1 MRQNDAYLFSLDD
14 KPQDLYCIDA
24 RFYGNISRFLN
35 HMCEPNLFACRVF
48 TTHQDLRFPH
58 IAFFASENIVAGE
71 ELGSQLVFLNV
82 VSKAVTVVQSLERFS
97 SGPGKDCFLAPYL
110 VSHKHI
116 AKDRQT
122 EACSQFDPARTEQ
135 RLSFDRRAQGPGPGA
150 VRVATLGSWRMLTLG
165 AEYEDTWALTP
176 AKSGRPP
183 GQAAKGEPGP
193 EEGEDS
199 GAEEPGEPSWKAA
212 DANTVRGYDTVLEM
226 DGLSSA
232 GRRDGVRQLVRKHGI
247 LNSTPWARGMAR
259 FAEDLPTRYGGGA
272 GGGGRGGPGA
282 GRGGARGGGG
292 GGAPGGQR
300 VYKQSMAQRA
310 RTMAIYNPN
319 PVKQNC
325 FTVNRS
331 LFIFREDNLIRKYAK
346 RITEWPYPSRA
357 GAHSSDKTPMSER
370 LDDTEP
376 YFIGIFCFEAA
387 IKIIALG
394 FAFHKGSYLR
404 NGWNVMDFVV
414 VLTGLASGFCGFMS
428 CLSTTLVQTEIS
440 QQLLDRLPWKLIYQE
455 DAATAEALATSSS
468 SPPPLHLVFS
478 PSRLSGEAL
487 CLFTLPSP
495 HIPGNNVDI
504 RMTCFQ
510 DLDCSSILAEIL
522 AKVGSDFDLRTL
534 RAVRVLRPLKLV
546 SGIPSLQVVL
556 KSIMKAM
563 VPLLQIGLLLFFAI
577 VMFAIIGV
585 EFYMGKFHT
594 TCFRKDTGERA
605 ADWPCGLEPP
615 ARMCPNGTE
624 CREYWTGPNFGITN
638 FDNILFAV
646 LTVFQC
652 ITMEGW
658 VDILYST
665 NDVAG
670 NTWNWLYFIPLIIIG
685 SFFMLN
691 LVLGVLSG
699 EFAKERERVEKRQE
713 FLKLRRQQQ
722 IERELTGYLEW
733 ICKAEEVLLEEE
745 DEIAEEKSPLD
756 GAWYKRKQNLPV
768 LKRNKAKKGK
778 NDLIGAEEGE
788 DPFAD
793 ISSVAPPGSPFG
805 RASVKSSGKM
815 DSSSYFRRKEKRIRF
830 FIRRMVKAQSFY
842 WIVLCLVGLNTLCV
856 AIVHYDQPKWLTKAL
871 YTAEFVFLGLFLTEM
886 TLKMYG
892 LGARNYFHSSFN
904 CFDFGVIVGS
914 ICEVIWDMIK
924 PGASFGISVLRALRL
939 LRIFKVT
946 KYWNSLRNLVVSL
959 LNSMKSIISL
969 LFLLFLFIVVFALLG
984 MQLFGGQ
991 FNFEDETPTTNFD
1004 TFPAAILTVFQILTG
1019 EDWNAVMYHGI
1030 ESQGGVRR
1038 GMFSSVYFIVLTLFG
1053 NYTLLNVFLA
1063 IAVDNLA
1070 NAQELTKDEEEQEE
1084 AANKKLALQKALEVK
1099 EVSPMS
1105 AANISIA
1112 AKEQQRTAKT
1122 MSVWEQRTNQ
1132 LRRHNMRA
1140 SSEAL
1145 FNELDPEERRRLSS
1159 ALHLHPDMKTHLD
1172 RPLVVEARDS
1182 EKPSRP
1188 PEGGWEEAGDS
1199 QQDGLGDNFHTH
1211 SRKHHR
1217 HRDKNGEGREG
1228 GDGRGGRHHI
1238 HHSRSRDHNADSAQ
1252 TKERTGDRSHSRDGG
1267 QGHRH
1272 QHQAGS
1278 PEEETNDVRGG
1289 GEERGHRHHHSH
1301 RPPKEGNGM
1310 IANGAQGERRGKGG
1324 GGDSNG
1330 ERKARSSRMV
1340 RAQSTLD
1347 GEDCNRNKNGTK
1359 GYRERQPDA
1368 EEDGLAS
1375 SPLQPMRSSLS
1386 LGEKQEDADNQKN
1399 STRASQAGLNS
1410 NAIHIPVTITAPPGE
1425 TTIIPMNNI
1434 DCDNF
1439 QLSEE
1444 KKDLEEEE
1452 AANGPRQILPYSS
1465 MFVFG
1470 QTNPVEY
1477 IVNPDNPYSCGC
1489 GVLWLCHY
1497 VVNLR
1502 YFEMC
1507 ILVVITMS
1515 SIALAAEDPVQ
1526 TNAPHNNVLK
1536 YLDYVFTG
1544 VFTFEMVIKYITQTN
1559 CILNLNRG
1567 TTGKDIN
1574 TIKSLRVLRVL
1585 RPLKT
1590 IKRLPKLK
1598 AVFDCVVNS
1607 LKNVLNILIVYILFM
1622 FIFAVIAVQLFKG
1635 KFFYCTDE
1643 SKSLEKD
1650 CRGQFLEYDRDD
1662 VTAQVR
1668 EWKKYDFH
1676 YDNVLWAFLTLFTV
1690 STGEGWPMVL
1700 KHSVD
1705 ATYEDQGPNP
1715 GFRMETSIFY
1725 VVYFVVFPFFF
1736 VNIFVALIIITFQE
1750 QGDKAMSECSLEKN
1764 ERACIDFAI
1773 NAKPLTRYMPEN
1785 KQSFQYKMWKFVVSP
1800 PFEYAIMTLIA
1811 LNTVVLMM
1819 KFYGAPYLYEAMLK
1833 YLNIVFTALFTL
1845 ECILKIIAFGPLNY
1859 LKAAWN
1865 VFDFVT
1871 VLGSITDILVTE
1883 IKDKMINLS
1892 FLRLFRAARLIK
1904 LLRQGYTIR
1913 ILLWTFVQSFKALP
1927 YVCLLIA
1934 MLFFIY
1940 AIIGMQVFGN
1950 IELIDDNAINHHNNF
1965 QTFFQAL
1972 TLLFRSAT
1980 GEAWH
1985 EIMLACLSDRPCD
1998 KLSGNTGN
2006 ECGSDFAYF
2015 YFVSFIFL
2023 CSFLMLNL
2031 FVAVIM
2037 DNFEYLT
2044 RDASILG
2051 PHHLDEF
2058 IRVWAEYDPAACGR
2072 ICYQDMYKL
2081 LRFISPPLG
2090 LGKKCPN
2097 RVAYKW
2103 ESVMQLN
2110 NPQVVPVGTA
2120 YLLACSLNRLV
2131 KMNMPI
2137 ADDNTVQ
2144 FTSTLMALIRTALEI
2159 KLASGVLAQRL
2170 CDADLKREIN
2180 RVWPNLSQKTVDL
2193 LVTPHKY
2200 NELTV
2205 GKVYAA
2211 LMIFDYYKQNRAKR
2225 LQQQNS
2231 SVGPQSKLGALF
2243 RPVLPLTHILE
2254 VEPPISSPKHPFP
2267 PLHEQEAK
2275 LEALPTTNTTTTT
2288 TSVNRDTI
2296 LNQRSAIK
2304 HSQSG
2309 DVSQS
2314 AQRPK
2319 GRRKLQRG
2327 QSEDVPYST
2336 RPQEQVELKQVENIS
2351 DTEAYPSLE
2360 GHCKAASLPRLN
2372 AEYYP
2377 IVDLSPIRRSA
2388 SSLTQQRHQEVGLRE
2403 YDLERPGLAQSS
2415 TGPGQVQGQDRA
2427 HHHHH
2432 HHRCH
2437 RRRDK
2442 DKDKK
2447 QKSLDRAGSVQ
2458 PSSTVGSFT
2467 DPSAEGLSRER
2478 ARERDRS
2485 RPHERRHHSSAGEK
2499 QRYYS
2504 CERYGSREQCH
2515 TKSAGPSRS
2524 TSPGEGQ
2531 DTGLLK
2537 QHGSSVLKAGP
2548 GTLPSGSSTP
2558 GRGRRQLPQTPLT
2571 PRPAVAYKTANSSP
2585 LPSSASTATT
2595 GHQTR
2600 FSRGLSEHDRLVGG
2614 YDESPIPVTR
2624 IGSDPN
2630 LNRQPQA
2637 ASQQALLEE
2646 AEDFQDNVSS
2656 HGGGRSARTTAS
2668 TTASASHGTAAAPVT
2683 VPTTQGRAGVVPNG
2697 YHFTLGVNSAS
2708 GPGSRATGSLRER
2721 EEEDCAVQCEKLH
2734 HLHYTHTAGSLRP
2747 VHLPN

>member
-1 MRQNDAYLFSLDD
+1 
-14 KPQDLYCIDA
+14 
-24 RFYGNISRFLN
+24 
-35 HMCEPNLFACRVF
+35 
-48 TTHQDLRFPH
+48 
-58 IAFFASENIVAGE
+58 
-71 ELGSQLVFLNV
+71 
-82 VSKAVTVVQSLERFS
+82 
-97 SGPGKDCFLAPYL
+97 
-110 VSHKHI
+110 
-116 AKDRQT
+116 
-122 EACSQFDPARTEQ
+122 
-135 RLSFDRRAQGPGPGA
+135 
-150 VRVATLGSWRMLTLG
+150 
-165 AEYEDTWALTP
+165 
-176 AKSGRPP
+176 
-183 GQAAKGEPGP
+183 
-193 EEGEDS
+193 
-199 GAEEPGEPSWKAA
+199 
-212 DANTVRGYDTVLEM
+212 
-226 DGLSSA
+226 
-232 GRRDGVRQLVRKHGI
+232 
-247 LNSTPWARGMAR
+247 MAR
-259 FAEDLPTRYGGGA
+259 FAEDLPTRYGA
-272 GGGGRGGPGA
+272 GGGGRGAPGA
-282 GRGGARGGGG
+282 GRGGARPGGP
-292 GGAPGGQR
+292 PGGQR
-300 VYKQSMAQRA
+300 MYKQSMAQRA

-331 LFIFREDNLIRKYAK
+331 LFIFREDNLIRKYYLILAT
-346 RITEWPYPSRA
+346 IIANCIVLALEQHLPA
-357 GAHSSDKTPMSER
+357 SDKTPMSER

-376 YFIGIFCFEAA
+376 YFIGIFCFEGG

-414 VLTGLASGFCGFMS
+414 VLTG
-428 CLSTTLVQTEIS
+428 I
-440 QQLLDRLPWKLIYQE
+440 
-455 DAATAEALATSSS
+455 LAT
-468 SPPPLHLVFS
+468 
-478 PSRLSGEAL
+478 
-487 CLFTLPSP
+487 
-495 HIPGNNVDI
+495 
-504 RMTCFQ
+504 
-510 DLDCSSILAEIL
+510 
-522 AKVGSDFDLRTL
+522 VGSDFDLRTL

-563 VPLLQIGLLLFFAI
+563 VPLLQIGMLLFFAI
-577 VMFAIIGV
+577 LMFAIIGV
-585 EFYMGKFHT
+585 EFYMGKFHS
-594 TCFRKDTGERA
+594 TCFTVDTGERA
-605 ADWPCGLEPP
+605 AAFPCGTEAPS
-615 ARMCPNGTE
+615 RMCPNGTE
-624 CREYWTGPNFGITN
+624 CTEYWIGPNYGITN

-658 VDILYST
+658 VDILYNA
-665 NDVAG
+665 NDASG

-699 EFAKERERVEKRQE
+699 EFAKERERVEKRQD

-733 ICKAEEVLLEEE
+733 ICKAEEVLLAEE
-745 DEIAEEKSPLD
+745 DENAEEKSPLD
-756 GAWYKRKQNLPV
+756 V
-768 LKRNKAKKGK
+768 LKRGKVKKSK
-778 NDLIGAEEGE
+778 NELIGAEEG
-788 DPFAD
+788 DDHFTD
-793 ISSVAPPGSPFG
+793 MSSVVPPGSPFG
-805 RASVKSSGKM
+805 RASVKSMKL
-815 DSSSYFRRKEKRIRF
+815 DSSSYFRRKERRMRF

-842 WIVLCLVGLNTLCV
+842 WTVLCLVGLNTLCV
-856 AIVHYDQPKWLTKAL
+856 AHTHTHTHAHTYIHYRMDD
-871 YTAEFVFLGLFLTEM
+871 YH
-886 TLKMYG
+886 LKMYG

-904 CFDFGVIVGS
+904 CFDFGVIIGS
-914 ICEVIWDMIK
+914 ILEVVWSMIK
-924 PGASFGISVLRALRL
+924 PGASYGISVLRALRL
-939 LRIFKVT
+939 LRLFKFT

-991 FNFEDETPTTNFD
+991 FNFEEETPTTNFD

-1070 NAQELTKDEEEQEE
+1070 NAQELTKDEEKQEE
-1084 AANKKLALQKALEVK
+1084 EANKKLALQKAMEVK
-1099 EVSPMS
+1099 EVSPVS

-1112 AKEQQRTAKT
+1112 VFVKQNRDVLSRSSSVSSVHSPKEQQRANKI

-1132 LRRHNMRA
+1132 LRQNNLRA

-1145 FNELDPEERRRLSS
+1145 FNELDPEERLRVSS
-1159 ALHLHPDMKTHLD
+1159 ALHLRPDMKTHND
-1172 RPLVVEARDS
+1172 RPLVVEPGNGD
-1182 EKPSRP
+1182 KPRP
-1188 PEGGWEEAGDS
+1188 PKEDR
-1199 QQDGLGDNFHTH
+1199 DGADP
-1211 SRKHHR
+1211 HR
-1217 HRDKNGEGREG
+1217 H
-1228 GDGRGGRHHI
+1228 HT
-1238 HHSRSRDHNADSAQ
+1238 HHSRSRDHCHPDGPRP
-1252 TKERTGDRSHSRDGG
+1252 KEGKVERSHSREGG

-1272 QHQAGS
+1272 HHQAGS
-1278 PEEETNDVRGG
+1278 PEEGVNGG
-1289 GEERGHRHHHSH
+1289 GEEREHRHHHSH
-1301 RPPKEGNGM
+1301 RQPREGNGALANGARVERKGRGHKEGNGEG
-1310 IANGAQGERRGKGG
+1310 NGERR
-1324 GGDSNG
+1324 
-1330 ERKARSSRMV
+1330 RYRSRMV

-1347 GEDCNRNKNGTK
+1347 GEEASLDAQGESLATSPV
-1359 GYRERQPDA
+1359 QPPA
-1368 EEDGLAS
+1368 GLQA
-1375 SPLQPMRSSLS
+1375 
-1386 LGEKQEDADNQKN
+1386 GEKQEDADNQKN
-1399 STRASQAGLNS
+1399 SHRVSQAGLNS
-1410 NAIHIPVTITAPPGE
+1410 NTVHIPVTITAPPRE
-1425 TTIIPMNNI
+1425 TTIIPSHVLGG
-1434 DCDNF
+1434 
-1439 QLSEE
+1439 LSELSE
-1444 KKDLEEEE
+1444 MTCALLF
-1452 AANGPRQILPYSS
+1452 R
-1465 MFVFG
+1465 VRR
-1470 QTNPVEY
+1470 
-1477 IVNPDNPYSCGC
+1477 
-1489 GVLWLCHY
+1489 LCHY

-1507 ILVVITMS
+1507 ILSVITMS

-1526 TNAPHNNVLK
+1526 ANAPRNNVLK

-1544 VFTFEMVIKYITQTN
+1544 VFTFEMVIKMIDLGLLLHPGSYFRDLWN
-1559 CILNLNRG
+1559 ILDFIVVSGALVAFACSG
-1567 TTGKDIN
+1567 TKGKDIN

-1607 LKNVLNILIVYILFM
+1607 LKNVLNILIVYMLFM

-1650 CRGQFLEYDRDD
+1650 CRGKFLDYDRDD
-1662 VTAQVR
+1662 VAAQDR
-1668 EWKKYDFH
+1668 EWRKYEFH

-1705 ATYEDQGPNP
+1705 ATYEDQGPSP

-1773 NAKPLTRYMPEN
+1773 NAKPLTRYMPAD

-1800 PFEYAIMTLIA
+1800 PFEYSIMTMIA

-1819 KFYGAPYLYEAMLK
+1819 KFHGAPELYEAMLK

-1883 IKDKMINLS
+1883 IKVSSLINLS

-1950 IELIDDNAINHHNNF
+1950 IELNEESAINHHNNF

-1972 TLLFRSAT
+1972 MLLFRWSAT

-1985 EIMLACLSDRPCD
+1985 EIMLSCLSNRPCD
-1998 KLSGNTGN
+1998 KLSGSGGK

-2072 ICYQDMYKL
+2072 MTYLDMHEM
-2081 LRFISPPLG
+2081 LRHMSPPLG
-2090 LGKKCPN
+2090 VGKKCPP
-2097 RVAYKW
+2097 RIAYK
-2103 ESVMQLN
+2103 
-2110 NPQVVPVGTA
+2110 
-2120 YLLACSLNRLV
+2120 RLV

-2137 ADDNTVQ
+2137 ADDNTVH

-2170 CDADLKREIN
+2170 CDADLRKEIS
-2180 RVWPNLSQKTVDL
+2180 RVWPNLPQKTVDL
-2193 LVTPHKY
+2193 LVTPYKK
-2200 NELTV
+2200 LTV

-2225 LQQQNS
+2225 LEQQLGLDFTGTIKVVYGHNIELERGLNFAIIASETLALHLVFLHSPFFVFARS
-2231 SVGPQSKLGALF
+2231 SQ
-2243 RPVLPLTHILE
+2243 
-2254 VEPPISSPKHPFP
+2254 PIP
-2267 PLHEQEAK
+2267 
-2275 LEALPTTNTTTTT
+2275 
-2288 TSVNRDTI
+2288 DI
-2296 LNQRSAIK
+2296 
-2304 HSQSG
+2304 
-2309 DVSQS
+2309 
-2314 AQRPK
+2314 
-2319 GRRKLQRG
+2319 
-2327 QSEDVPYST
+2327 
-2336 RPQEQVELKQVENIS
+2336 
-2351 DTEAYPSLE
+2351 
-2360 GHCKAASLPRLN
+2360 
-2372 AEYYP
+2372 
-2377 IVDLSPIRRSA
+2377 SPIRRSA
-2388 SSLTQQRHQEVGLRE
+2388 STLASQRPQEVN
-2403 YDLERPGLAQSS
+2403 RPY
-2415 TGPGQVQGQDRA
+2415 
-2427 HHHHH
+2427 HHHH

-2442 DKDKK
+2442 DRDKK
-2447 QKSLDRAGSVQ
+2447 QKSLDRASSVQ
-2458 PSSTVGSFT
+2458 PSSI
-2467 DPSAEGLSRER
+2467 GLSMER
-2478 ARERDRS
+2478 ARERDRG
-2485 RPHERRHHSSAGEK
+2485 RPQERRHHSAAGEK

-2504 CERYGSREQCH
+2504 CERYGGREHYH

-2524 TSPGEGQ
+2524 TSPGETH
-2531 DTGLLK
+2531 DLGLFK
-2537 QHGSSVLKAGP
+2537 QVSGP
-2548 GTLPSGSSTP
+2548 GALVLTSAFSTP
-2558 GRGRRQLPQTPLT
+2558 CRGRRQLPQTPLT

-2585 LPSSASTATT
+2585 VQFGAT
-2595 GHQTR
+2595 GHKSSL
-2600 FSRGLSEHDRLVGG
+2600 SRGLSEHSALL
-2614 YDESPIPVTR
+2614 ESPAMPVTR

-2630 LNRQPQA
+2630 LSPQSRGA
-2637 ASQQALLEE
+2637 PPRSLPEE
-2646 AEDFQDNVSS
+2646 PDDFQDTVST
-2656 HGGGRSARTTAS
+2656 HGGGGGRSPRTS
-2668 TTASASHGTAAAPVT
+2668 ASASHGATEPSSAPA
-2683 VPTTQGRAGVVPNG
+2683 PQGRAGVPNG
-2697 YHFTLGVNSAS
+2697 YHFTLGVNA
-2708 GPGSRATGSLRER
+2708 GSSSSTRGTGSFREK
-2721 EEEDCAVQCEKLH
+2721 EEDDWC
-2734 HLHYTHTAGSLRP
+2734 
-2747 VHLPN
+2747 

>member
-1 MRQNDAYLFSLDD
+1 
-14 KPQDLYCIDA
+14 
-24 RFYGNISRFLN
+24 
-35 HMCEPNLFACRVF
+35 
-48 TTHQDLRFPH
+48 
-58 IAFFASENIVAGE
+58 
-71 ELGSQLVFLNV
+71 
-82 VSKAVTVVQSLERFS
+82 
-97 SGPGKDCFLAPYL
+97 
-110 VSHKHI
+110 
-116 AKDRQT
+116 
-122 EACSQFDPARTEQ
+122 
-135 RLSFDRRAQGPGPGA
+135 
-150 VRVATLGSWRMLTLG
+150 
-165 AEYEDTWALTP
+165 
-176 AKSGRPP
+176 
-183 GQAAKGEPGP
+183 
-193 EEGEDS
+193 
-199 GAEEPGEPSWKAA
+199 
-212 DANTVRGYDTVLEM
+212 
-226 DGLSSA
+226 
-232 GRRDGVRQLVRKHGI
+232 
-247 LNSTPWARGMAR
+247 MAR
-259 FAEDLPTRYGGGA
+259 FAEGLPTRFGAGA
-272 GGGGRGGPGA
+272 GGGGRGAPGA
-282 GRGGARGGGG
+282 GRGGARAGGP
-292 GGAPGGQR
+292 PGGQR
-300 VYKQSMAQRA
+300 MYKQSMAQRA

-331 LFIFREDNLIRKYAK
+331 LFIFREDNLIRKYYLILAT
-346 RITEWPYPSRA
+346 IIANCIVLALEQHLPA
-357 GAHSSDKTPMSER
+357 NDKTPMSER

-376 YFIGIFCFEAA
+376 YFIGIFCFEAG

-414 VLTGLASGFCGFMS
+414 VLTG
-428 CLSTTLVQTEIS
+428 I
-440 QQLLDRLPWKLIYQE
+440 
-455 DAATAEALATSSS
+455 LAT
-468 SPPPLHLVFS
+468 
-478 PSRLSGEAL
+478 
-487 CLFTLPSP
+487 
-495 HIPGNNVDI
+495 
-504 RMTCFQ
+504 
-510 DLDCSSILAEIL
+510 
-522 AKVGSDFDLRTL
+522 VGSDFDLRTL

-563 VPLLQIGLLLFFAI
+563 VPLLQIGMLLFFAI
-577 VMFAIIGV
+577 LMFAIIGV
-585 EFYMGKFHT
+585 EFYMGKFHS
-594 TCFRKDTGERA
+594 TCFTVDTGERA
-605 ADWPCGLEPP
+605 AAFPCGTEAP

-624 CREYWTGPNFGITN
+624 CTEYWIGPNYGITN

-658 VDILYST
+658 VDILYNA
-665 NDVAG
+665 NDASG

-699 EFAKERERVEKRQE
+699 EFAKERERVEKRQD

-745 DEIAEEKSPLD
+745 DENAEEKSPLD
-756 GAWYKRKQNLPV
+756 GAWYKRKHNLPGEKRARGPL
-768 LKRNKAKKGK
+768 LKRGKVKKSK

-788 DPFAD
+788 DHFTD
-793 ISSVAPPGSPFG
+793 MSSVGSPFG
-805 RASVKSSGKM
+805 RASVKSSKLE
-815 DSSSYFRRKEKRIRF
+815 SSSYFRRKERRMRF

-856 AIVHYDQPKWLTKAL
+856 AIVHYDQPEWLTTAL
-871 YTAEFVFLGLFLTEM
+871 YLAEFVFLGLFLSEM
-886 TLKMYG
+886 SLKMYG

-904 CFDFGVIVGS
+904 CFDFSVIIGS
-914 ICEVIWDMIK
+914 ILEVVWSMIK
-924 PGASFGISVLRALRL
+924 PGASYGISVLRALRL
-939 LRIFKVT
+939 LRLFKFT

-991 FNFEDETPTTNFD
+991 FNFEEETPTTNFD

-1070 NAQELTKDEEEQEE
+1070 NAQELTKDEEKQEE
-1084 AANKKLALQKALEVK
+1084 EANKKLALQKAMEVK

-1112 AKEQQRTAKT
+1112 AKEQQRANKI

-1132 LRRHNMRA
+1132 LRRNNLRA

-1145 FNELDPEERRRLSS
+1145 FNELDPEERLRVSS
-1159 ALHLHPDMKTHLD
+1159 ALHLRSDMKTHND
-1172 RPLVVEARDS
+1172 RPLVVEPGNGDN
-1182 EKPSRP
+1182 PRP
-1188 PEGGWEEAGDS
+1188 PEEDRDGADP
-1199 QQDGLGDNFHTH
+1199 QQ
-1211 SRKHHR
+1211 
-1217 HRDKNGEGREG
+1217 EG
-1228 GDGRGGRHHI
+1228 GDPHVPQPRKHYRHRERNGEHGESRHHT
-1238 HHSRSRDHNADSAQ
+1238 HHSRSRDHYHPDGPRS
-1252 TKERTGDRSHSRDGG
+1252 KEGKVERNHSPEGG
-1267 QGHRH
+1267 KGRRH
-1272 QHQAGS
+1272 HHQAGS
-1278 PEEETNDVRGG
+1278 PEEGVNGG
-1289 GEERGHRHHHSH
+1289 GEGREDRHHHSD
-1301 RPPKEGNGM
+1301 RQGNG
-1310 IANGAQGERRGKGG
+1310 ALATRDRLESRGRGHREENGERRKH
-1324 GGDSNG
+1324 
-1330 ERKARSSRMV
+1330 RSRRV

-1347 GEDCNRNKNGTK
+1347 GDECRENGERNGDRDQ
-1359 GYRERQPDA
+1359 GHRQTDSQGESLATSPVQPPT
-1368 EEDGLAS
+1368 GLQA
-1375 SPLQPMRSSLS
+1375 
-1386 LGEKQEDADNQKN
+1386 GEKQEDADNQKN
-1399 STRASQAGLNS
+1399 RHRASQAGLNS
-1410 NAIHIPVTITAPPGE
+1410 NTVHIPVTITAPSRE
-1425 TTIIPMNNI
+1425 TTIIPMDNI
-1434 DCDNF
+1434 DCESLPRN
-1439 QLSEE
+1439 EE
-1444 KKDLEEEE
+1444 KKDLEEELK
-1452 AANGPRQILPYSS
+1452 NGPKHILPYSS

-1470 QTNPVEY
+1470 QTNPVRR
-1477 IVNPDNPYSCGC
+1477 
-1489 GVLWLCHY
+1489 LCHY

-1507 ILVVITMS
+1507 ILSVITMS

-1526 TNAPHNNVLK
+1526 ANAPRNNVLK

-1544 VFTFEMVIKYITQTN
+1544 VFTFEMVIKMIDLGLLLHPGSYFRDLWN
-1559 CILNLNRG
+1559 ILDFIVVSGALVAFACSG
-1567 TTGKDIN
+1567 TKGKDIN

-1607 LKNVLNILIVYILFM
+1607 LKNVLNILIVYMLFM

-1643 SKSLEKD
+1643 SKGLEKD
-1650 CRGQFLEYDRDD
+1650 CRGKFLDYDGDE
-1662 VTAQVR
+1662 VAAQDR
-1668 EWKKYDFH
+1668 EWKKYEFH

-1705 ATYEDQGPNP
+1705 ATYEDEGPSP

-1773 NAKPLTRYMPEN
+1773 NAKPLTRYMPAD
-1785 KQSFQYKMWKFVVSP
+1785 KQSFQYKMWQFVVSP
-1800 PFEYAIMTLIA
+1800 PFEYSIMTMIA

-1819 KFYGAPYLYEAMLK
+1819 KFHGAPELYEAMLK
-1833 YLNIVFTALFTL
+1833 HLNIVFTALFTL

-1883 IKDKMINLS
+1883 IKVSDKLINLS

-1950 IELIDDNAINHHNNF
+1950 IELNEESAINHHNNF

-1972 TLLFRSAT
+1972 MLLFRSAT

-1985 EIMLACLSDRPCD
+1985 EIMLSCLSNRPCD
-1998 KLSGNTGN
+1998 KLSGSGGK

-2058 IRVWAEYDPAACGR
+2058 VRVWAEYDPAACER

-2097 RVAYKW
+2097 RVAYK
-2103 ESVMQLN
+2103 
-2110 NPQVVPVGTA
+2110 
-2120 YLLACSLNRLV
+2120 RLV

-2137 ADDNTVQ
+2137 ADDNTVH

-2170 CDADLKREIN
+2170 CDSDLRKEIS
-2180 RVWPNLSQKTVDL
+2180 RVWPNLPPKTIDL
-2193 LVTPHKY
+2193 LVTPYKK
-2200 NELTV
+2200 LTV

-2225 LQQQNS
+2225 LEQQLGLDFTGTIKVGLYRQLIFAIIAAMTLALHLVFLLSLFFLFARS
-2231 SVGPQSKLGALF
+2231 SQ
-2243 RPVLPLTHILE
+2243 
-2254 VEPPISSPKHPFP
+2254 PI
-2267 PLHEQEAK
+2267 A
-2275 LEALPTTNTTTTT
+2275 
-2288 TSVNRDTI
+2288 DI
-2296 LNQRSAIK
+2296 
-2304 HSQSG
+2304 
-2309 DVSQS
+2309 
-2314 AQRPK
+2314 
-2319 GRRKLQRG
+2319 
-2327 QSEDVPYST
+2327 
-2336 RPQEQVELKQVENIS
+2336 
-2351 DTEAYPSLE
+2351 
-2360 GHCKAASLPRLN
+2360 
-2372 AEYYP
+2372 
-2377 IVDLSPIRRSA
+2377 SPIRRSA
-2388 SSLTQQRHQEVGLRE
+2388 STLASQCHREMSLRDYTLG
-2403 YDLERPGLAQSS
+2403 RP
-2415 TGPGQVQGQDRA
+2415 TQDRP
-2427 HHHHH
+2427 HHHH

-2442 DKDKK
+2442 DRDKK
-2447 QKSLDRAGSVQ
+2447 QKSLDRATSVQ
-2458 PSSTVGSFT
+2458 PSST
-2467 DPSAEGLSRER
+2467 
-2478 ARERDRS
+2478 RDRG
-2485 RPHERRHHSSAGEK
+2485 RPHEKRHHSAAGETK
-2499 QRYYS
+2499 RYYS
-2504 CERYGSREQCH
+2504 CERYVGREHCH

-2524 TSPGEGQ
+2524 TSPGETH
-2531 DTGLLK
+2531 DLGLLK
-2537 QHGSSVLKAGP
+2537 QVSGPGAWGQVVLTFGSS
-2548 GTLPSGSSTP
+2548 PSC
-2558 GRGRRQLPQTPLT
+2558 RGRRQLPQTPLT
-2571 PRPAVAYKTANSSP
+2571 PRPAVAYKTGNS
-2585 LPSSASTATT
+2585 LPMQFGST
-2595 GHQTR
+2595 GHQS
-2600 FSRGLSEHDRLVGG
+2600 FLGRGLSERNALL
-2614 YDESPIPVTR
+2614 ESPPIPVTL
-2624 IGSDPN
+2624 IGLDPN
-2630 LNRQPQA
+2630 LSPCPRNTPPCRLP
-2637 ASQQALLEE
+2637 EE
-2646 AEDFQDNVSS
+2646 PDDFQDAVSD
-2656 HGGGRSARTTAS
+2656 HGGSHSPRII
-2668 TTASASHGTAAAPVT
+2668 ASASHG
-2683 VPTTQGRAGVVPNG
+2683 AGIPNG
-2697 YHFTLGVNSAS
+2697 YHFTLGVNAVSS
-2708 GPGSRATGSLRER
+2708 SSPRGTGSFHEK
-2721 EEEDCAVQCEKLH
+2721 EEDDWC
-2734 HLHYTHTAGSLRP
+2734 
-2747 VHLPN
+2747 

>member
-1 MRQNDAYLFSLDD
+1 
-14 KPQDLYCIDA
+14 
-24 RFYGNISRFLN
+24 
-35 HMCEPNLFACRVF
+35 
-48 TTHQDLRFPH
+48 
-58 IAFFASENIVAGE
+58 
-71 ELGSQLVFLNV
+71 
-82 VSKAVTVVQSLERFS
+82 
-97 SGPGKDCFLAPYL
+97 
-110 VSHKHI
+110 
-116 AKDRQT
+116 
-122 EACSQFDPARTEQ
+122 
-135 RLSFDRRAQGPGPGA
+135 
-150 VRVATLGSWRMLTLG
+150 
-165 AEYEDTWALTP
+165 
-176 AKSGRPP
+176 
-183 GQAAKGEPGP
+183 
-193 EEGEDS
+193 
-199 GAEEPGEPSWKAA
+199 
-212 DANTVRGYDTVLEM
+212 
-226 DGLSSA
+226 
-232 GRRDGVRQLVRKHGI
+232 
-247 LNSTPWARGMAR
+247 MAR
-259 FAEDLPTRYGGGA
+259 FAEDLPTRYGGSA

-282 GRGGARGGGG
+282 GRGGARGGG
-292 GGAPGGQR
+292 APGGQR
-300 VYKQSMAQRA
+300 MYKQSMAQRA

-331 LFIFREDNLIRKYAK
+331 LFIFREDNLIRKYYMILAT
-346 RITEWPYPSRA
+346 IIANCIVLALEQHLPA
-357 GAHSSDKTPMSER
+357 GDKTPMSER

-414 VLTGLASGFCGFMS
+414 VLTG
-428 CLSTTLVQTEIS
+428 I
-440 QQLLDRLPWKLIYQE
+440 
-455 DAATAEALATSSS
+455 LAT
-468 SPPPLHLVFS
+468 
-478 PSRLSGEAL
+478 
-487 CLFTLPSP
+487 
-495 HIPGNNVDI
+495 
-504 RMTCFQ
+504 
-510 DLDCSSILAEIL
+510 
-522 AKVGSDFDLRTL
+522 VGSDFDLRTL

-594 TCFRKDTGERA
+594 TCFKNGTGESDSLSV
-605 ADWPCGLEPP
+605 ADLSVKG
-615 ARMCPNGTE
+615 
-624 CREYWTGPNFGITN
+624 REFS
-638 FDNILFAV
+638 L
-646 LTVFQC
+646 LVFTC
-652 ITMEGW
+652 ITTENLHGKT
-658 VDILYST
+658 T

-756 GAWYKRKQNLPV
+756 GAWYKRKQNLPGENRAEYLLPRGKV
-768 LKRNKAKKGK
+768 KKGK
-778 NDLIGAEEGE
+778 NDLISAEEGE

-815 DSSSYFRRKEKRIRF
+815 DSSSYFRRKEKRTRF

-842 WIVLCLVGLNTLCV
+842 WIVLCVVGLNTLCV
-856 AIVHYDQPKWLTKAL
+856 AIVHYDQPEWLTRAL

-892 LGARNYFHSSFN
+892 LGVRNYFHSSFN

-914 ICEVIWDMIK
+914 IFEVIWDMIK

-1030 ESQGGVRR
+1030 ESQGGVRG
-1038 GMFSSVYFIVLTLFG
+1038 GMFSSIYFIVLTLFG

-1112 AKEQQRTAKT
+1112 AKEQQRSAKA

-1132 LRRHNMRA
+1132 LRRHNIKT

-1145 FNELDPEERRRLSS
+1145 YNELDPDDRLLMSS

-1172 RPLVVEARDS
+1172 RPLRVESKNGDKS
-1182 EKPSRP
+1182 SRA
-1188 PEGGWEEAGDS
+1188 PEGGWEEAGHLR
-1199 QQDGLGDNFHTH
+1199 QDDNFHTH

-1217 HRDKNGEGREG
+1217 HHDSSGESRDEG
-1228 GDGRGGRHHI
+1228 DVRGGRHHT
-1238 HHSRSRDHNADSAQ
+1238 HHSRSRDHNADGPQ
-1252 TKERTGDRSHSRDGG
+1252 TKERRGEMSHNRNGG

-1272 QHQAGS
+1272 HHHQTG
-1278 PEEETNDVRGG
+1278 RGG
-1289 GEERGHRHHHSH
+1289 GGDNKGHHHHHSH

-1310 IANGAQGERRGKGG
+1310 LANGAQSEQRGRGGG

-1330 ERKARSSRMV
+1330 ERKDRCSRTG
-1340 RAQSTLD
+1340 RAQTFGGFFVLFFY
-1347 GEDCNRNKNGTK
+1347 TK
-1359 GYRERQPDA
+1359 PIFFFSREMEPDA
-1368 EEDGLAS
+1368 EEES
-1375 SPLQPMRSSLS
+1375 FTCSPQQPT
-1386 LGEKQEDADNQKN
+1386 EDVDNQKN

-1425 TTIIPMNNI
+1425 TTIIPS
-1434 DCDNF
+1434 D
-1439 QLSEE
+1439 EE
-1444 KKDLEEEE
+1444 KKDLEEDE

-1465 MFVFG
+1465 MFIFG
-1470 QTNPVEY
+1470 QTNPVRR
-1477 IVNPDNPYSCGC
+1477 
-1489 GVLWLCHY
+1489 LCHY

-1507 ILVVITMS
+1507 ILTVITMS

-1526 TNAPHNNVLK
+1526 ANATRNDVLK

-1544 VFTFEMVIKYITQTN
+1544 VFTFEMVIKMIDLGLLLHPGSYFRDLWN
-1559 CILNLNRG
+1559 ILDFIVVSGALVAFACSG
-1567 TTGKDIN
+1567 TKGKDIN

-1635 KFFYCTDE
+1635 KFFYCSDE
-1643 SKSLEKD
+1643 SKTLEKD
-1650 CRGQFLEYDRDD
+1650 CRGQFLDYDRDE
-1662 VTAQVR
+1662 VTAKPRV
-1668 EWKKYDFH
+1668 WKKYEFH

-1690 STGEGWPMVL
+1690 STGEGWPVVL

-1705 ATYEDQGPNP
+1705 ATYEDQGPSP

-1750 QGDKAMSECSLEKN
+1750 QGDKAMSECTLEKN

-1785 KQSFQYKMWKFVVSP
+1785 KQSFQYKMWKFVVSS

-1819 KFYGAPYLYEAMLK
+1819 KFYGAPDVYESMLK
-1833 YLNIVFTALFTL
+1833 YLNIVFTGLFTL
-1845 ECILKIIAFGPLNY
+1845 ECILKIIAFNPLNY
-1859 LKAAWN
+1859 LKEPWN

-1871 VLGSITDILVTE
+1871 VIGSITDILCTE
-1883 IKDKMINLS
+1883 INKEKINLS

-1950 IELIDDNAINHHNNF
+1950 IELNEENAINHHNNF

-1985 EIMLACLSDRPCD
+1985 EIMLACLSNRPCD
-1998 KLSGNTGN
+1998 KLSGTAGD

-2072 ICYQDMYKL
+2072 IAYRDMYEM
-2081 LRFISPPLG
+2081 LRDMSPPLG
-2090 LGKKCPN
+2090 LGKKCPP
-2097 RVAYKW
+2097 RVAYK
-2103 ESVMQLN
+2103 
-2110 NPQVVPVGTA
+2110 
-2120 YLLACSLNRLV
+2120 RLV

-2137 ADDNTVQ
+2137 ADDNTVH

-2159 KLASGVLAQRL
+2159 KLASGLLAQRL

-2180 RVWPNLSQKTVDL
+2180 RVWPNLSQKTMDL

-2211 LMIFDYYKQNRAKR
+2211 LMIYDFYKQNRAKR

-2231 SVGPQSKLGALF
+2231 SDGPQSKLGSLF
-2243 RPVLPLTHILE
+2243 RPVLPFTHIQE
-2254 VEPPISSPKHPFP
+2254 IEPPIRYYSQSLCF
-2267 PLHEQEAK
+2267 LH
-2275 LEALPTTNTTTTT
+2275 
-2288 TSVNRDTI
+2288 R
-2296 LNQRSAIK
+2296 LNHRTAIK

-2309 DVSQS
+2309 DVSQAS
-2314 AQRPK
+2314 QRPK
-2319 GRRKLQRG
+2319 SRRKLQRG
-2327 QSEDVPYST
+2327 QSEDVQNLT
-2336 RPQEQVELKQVENIS
+2336 RPQEQVELKQVENTS
-2351 DTEAYPSLE
+2351 DAEAYPSLE
-2360 GHCKAASLPRLN
+2360 GHCRAASLPRLN
-2372 AEYYP
+2372 AEYYVSSLP
-2377 IVDLSPIRRSA
+2377 IVDLSPIKRSA
-2388 SSLTQQRHQEVGLRE
+2388 SSLTPQHYYQDVGLKD
-2403 YDLERPGLAQSS
+2403 YDLERPGQAQ
-2415 TGPGQVQGQDRA
+2415 A

-2447 QKSLDRAGSVQ
+2447 QKSLDRAASVQ
-2458 PSSTVGSFT
+2458 
-2467 DPSAEGLSRER
+2467 
-2478 ARERDRS
+2478 ERDRS

-2504 CERYGSREQCH
+2504 CERYGSREQSH

-2531 DTGLLK
+2531 D
-2537 QHGSSVLKAGP
+2537 
-2548 GTLPSGSSTP
+2548 SGFL
-2558 GRGRRQLPQTPLT
+2558 RQ
-2571 PRPAVAYKTANSSP
+2571 
-2585 LPSSASTATT
+2585 
-2595 GHQTR
+2595 
-2600 FSRGLSEHDRLVGG
+2600 
-2614 YDESPIPVTR
+2614 
-2624 IGSDPN
+2624 
-2630 LNRQPQA
+2630 
-2637 ASQQALLEE
+2637 
-2646 AEDFQDNVSS
+2646 VS
-2656 HGGGRSARTTAS
+2656 
-2668 TTASASHGTAAAPVT
+2668 
-2683 VPTTQGRAGVVPNG
+2683 
-2697 YHFTLGVNSAS
+2697 Y
-2708 GPGSRATGSLRER
+2708 
-2721 EEEDCAVQCEKLH
+2721 
-2734 HLHYTHTAGSLRP
+2734 
-2747 VHLPN
+2747 LPNCMWLSD

>member
-1 MRQNDAYLFSLDD
+1 AGFP
-14 KPQDLYCIDA
+14 PQPQC
-24 RFYGNISRFLN
+24 
-35 HMCEPNLFACRVF
+35 
-48 TTHQDLRFPH
+48 
-58 IAFFASENIVAGE
+58 
-71 ELGSQLVFLNV
+71 
-82 VSKAVTVVQSLERFS
+82 
-97 SGPGKDCFLAPYL
+97 
-110 VSHKHI
+110 
-116 AKDRQT
+116 
-122 EACSQFDPARTEQ
+122 
-135 RLSFDRRAQGPGPGA
+135 
-150 VRVATLGSWRMLTLG
+150 
-165 AEYEDTWALTP
+165 
-176 AKSGRPP
+176 
-183 GQAAKGEPGP
+183 
-193 EEGEDS
+193 
-199 GAEEPGEPSWKAA
+199 
-212 DANTVRGYDTVLEM
+212 
-226 DGLSSA
+226 
-232 GRRDGVRQLVRKHGI
+232 
-247 LNSTPWARGMAR
+247 
-259 FAEDLPTRYGGGA
+259 
-272 GGGGRGGPGA
+272 
-282 GRGGARGGGG
+282 
-292 GGAPGGQR
+292 GQR
-300 VYKQSMAQRA
+300 MYKQSMAQRA

-325 FTVNRS
+325 LTVNRS

-346 RITEWPYPSRA
+346 RITEWPTPFEYMILATIIANCIVLALEQHLPA
-357 GAHSSDKTPMSER
+357 SDKTPMSER

-414 VLTGLASGFCGFMS
+414 VLTG
-428 CLSTTLVQTEIS
+428 I
-440 QQLLDRLPWKLIYQE
+440 
-455 DAATAEALATSSS
+455 LAT
-468 SPPPLHLVFS
+468 
-478 PSRLSGEAL
+478 
-487 CLFTLPSP
+487 
-495 HIPGNNVDI
+495 
-504 RMTCFQ
+504 
-510 DLDCSSILAEIL
+510 
-522 AKVGSDFDLRTL
+522 VGSDFDLRTL

-585 EFYMGKFHT
+585 EFYMGKFHQS
-594 TCFRKDTGERA
+594 CFKGLTNTSERVV
-605 ADWPCGLEPP
+605 DWPCGSELP
-615 ARMCPNGTE
+615 ARTCPNGTV
-624 CREYWTGPNFGITN
+624 CQEYWTGPNFGITN

-665 NDVAG
+665 NDAVG
-670 NTWNWLYFIPLIIIG
+670 NNWNWLYFIPLIIIG

-745 DEIAEEKSPLD
+745 DEIAEEKAPMD
-756 GAWYKRKQNLPV
+756 V
-768 LKRNKAKKGK
+768 LKRGKIKKGK
-778 NDLIGAEEGE
+778 NDLIGAEEGD

-793 ISSVAPPGSPFG
+793 MSSVVPPGSPFG
-805 RASVKSSGKM
+805 RASVKSGGKM
-815 DSSSYFRRKEKRIRF
+815 DSSSYFRRKEKRFRF

-856 AIVHYDQPKWLTKAL
+856 AIVHYDQPDWLTRAL
-871 YTAEFVFLGLFLTEM
+871 YTAELVFLGLFLTEM

-914 ICEVIWDMIK
+914 IFEVIWDMIK

-1030 ESQGGVRR
+1030 ESHGGVHR
-1038 GMFSSVYFIVLTLFG
+1038 GMFSSIYFIVLTLFG

-1112 AKEQQRTAKT
+1112 AFVKQNRDALSRRSSVTSIQSLKEQQRSAKS

-1132 LRRHNMRA
+1132 LRKHNMKT
-1140 SSEAL
+1140 STEAL
-1145 FNELDPEERRRLSS
+1145 FNELDPDERLAASS
-1159 ALHLHPDMKTHLD
+1159 ALHLHPDMKTHTD
-1172 RPLVVEARDS
+1172 RPLVLE
-1182 EKPSRP
+1182 
-1188 PEGGWEEAGDS
+1188 
-1199 QQDGLGDNFHTH
+1199 
-1211 SRKHHR
+1211 
-1217 HRDKNGEGREG
+1217 DKNGDQTRAGASEEATGPGVRDSFHSRRRHHHRDRNGDG
-1228 GDGRGGRHHI
+1228 GDGQAVRRHS
-1238 HHSRSRDHNADSAQ
+1238 HHGRSREHNADAAQ
-1252 TKERTGDRSHSRDGG
+1252 DRERLRP
-1267 QGHRH
+1267 QN
-1272 QHQAGS
+1272 GS
-1278 PEEETNDVRGG
+1278 PE
-1289 GEERGHRHHHSH
+1289 EERGHRHHCS
-1301 RPPKEGNGM
+1301 RRTPKEGNGPLT
-1310 IANGAQGERRGKGG
+1310 NGAQDDGKGR
-1324 GGDSNG
+1324 GDNG
-1330 ERKARSSRMV
+1330 EKKLRSSRIQRRVQTIKSKRNQV
-1340 RAQSTLD
+1340 RSFFSSFTFRDRQADT
-1347 GEDCNRNKNGTK
+1347 ED
-1359 GYRERQPDA
+1359 DS
-1368 EEDGLAS
+1368 LAG
-1375 SPLQPMRSSLS
+1375 SPLQLKRSSLTPS
-1386 LGEKQEDADNQKN
+1386 EKQEDADNQKN
-1399 STRASQAGLNS
+1399 STRASQAALNS

-1425 TTIIPMNNI
+1425 TTIIP
-1434 DCDNF
+1434 
-1439 QLSEE
+1439 SEGTTSQKTKHIHE
-1444 KKDLEEEE
+1444 QHRLWELP
-1452 AANGPRQILPYSS
+1452 ANGPRQILPYSS

-1470 QTNPVEY
+1470 QTNPVRR
-1477 IVNPDNPYSCGC
+1477 
-1489 GVLWLCHY
+1489 LCHY

-1507 ILVVITMS
+1507 ILIVITMS
-1515 SIALAAEDPVQ
+1515 SITLAAEDPVEA
-1526 TNAPHNNVLK
+1526 NADRNIALK

-1544 VFTFEMVIKYITQTN
+1544 VFTFEMVIKMIDLGLLLHPGSYFRDLWN
-1559 CILNLNRG
+1559 ILDFIVVSGALVAFACSG
-1567 TTGKDIN
+1567 TKGKDIN

-1643 SKSLEKD
+1643 SKGLEKD
-1650 CRGQFLEYDRDD
+1650 CRGQFLEYDPKE
-1662 VTAQVR
+1662 VTAQPR
-1668 EWKKYDFH
+1668 EWKKYEFH

-1690 STGEGWPMVL
+1690 STGEGWPLVL

-1705 ATYEDQGPNP
+1705 ATYEDQGPSP

-1773 NAKPLTRYMPEN
+1773 NARPLTRYMPDN
-1785 KQSFQYKMWKFVVSP
+1785 KQSFQYKMWKFVVSS

-1819 KFYGAPYLYEAMLK
+1819 KFYGAPMVYESMLK
-1833 YLNIVFTALFTL
+1833 YLNIVFTGLFTL
-1845 ECILKIIAFGPLNY
+1845 ECILKIIAFNPLNY
-1859 LKAAWN
+1859 LKEPWN

-1871 VLGSITDILVTE
+1871 VIGSITDILFTE
-1883 IKDKMINLS
+1883 INNKMINLS

-1950 IELIDDNAINHHNNF
+1950 IELNEETSINHHNNF

-1985 EIMLACLSDRPCD
+1985 EIMLACLSNRPCD
-1998 KLSGNTGN
+1998 KLSGNSGK

-2072 ICYQDMYKL
+2072 ISYRDMYEM
-2081 LRFISPPLG
+2081 LRDMSPPLG
-2090 LGKKCPN
+2090 LGKKCPP
-2097 RVAYKW
+2097 RVAYK
-2103 ESVMQLN
+2103 
-2110 NPQVVPVGTA
+2110 
-2120 YLLACSLNRLV
+2120 RLV
-2131 KMNMPI
+2131 RMNMPI
-2137 ADDNTVQ
+2137 ADDNTVH

-2159 KLASGVLAQRL
+2159 KLASEGVLAQRL
-2170 CDADLKREIN
+2170 CDADLKREIH
-2180 RVWPNLSQKTVDL
+2180 RVWPNLQQKTVDL
-2193 LVTPHKY
+2193 LVTPHKFSKFLLILCHFKCAD

-2211 LMIFDYYKQNRAKR
+2211 HMIFDYYKQNRAKK
-2225 LQQQNS
+2225 LQQQNPS
-2231 SVGPQSKLGALF
+2231 GISQSKLGALF
-2243 RPVLPLTHILE
+2243 RPVLPFTHLHE
-2254 VEPPISSPKHPFP
+2254 PAPPIKPAPPPEPKTQAPPTSTSST
-2267 PLHEQEAK
+2267 A
-2275 LEALPTTNTTTTT
+2275 TNMDANMDA
-2288 TSVNRDTI
+2288 V
-2296 LNQRSAIK
+2296 LNQRTSIK

-2309 DVSQS
+2309 DFSP
-2314 AQRPK
+2314 AAARLKP
-2319 GRRKLQRG
+2319 RRRLQRG
-2327 QSEDVPYST
+2327 QSEDVHRCS
-2336 RPQEQVELKQVENIS
+2336 RAQERQADPKPENMS
-2351 DTEAYPSLE
+2351 DTEGRPGLE
-2360 GHCKAASLPRLN
+2360 GHARAASLPRLN
-2372 AEYYP
+2372 AEYHRSHPRHAPGTHLAP
-2377 IVDLSPIRRSA
+2377 IVDLSPIKRSA
-2388 SSLTQQRHQEVGLRE
+2388 SSLTPQQIGLRD
-2403 YDLERPGLAQSS
+2403 YDLERVDQSRFCA
-2415 TGPGQVQGQDRA
+2415 GPDPDRT

-2442 DKDKK
+2442 DKDRK
-2447 QKSLDRAGSVQ
+2447 QKSLDKTSSAP
-2458 PSSTVGSFT
+2458 PSGAVGSFE
-2467 DPSAEGLSRER
+2467 DPSADGLSRER

-2504 CERYGSREQCH
+2504 CERYGSREPGQAR
-2515 TKSAGPSRS
+2515 SAGPSRS
-2524 TSPGEGQ
+2524 TSPGESQ
-2531 DTGLLK
+2531 DSGLIK
-2537 QHGSSVLKAGP
+2537 QVRHVSQGSTVTKP
-2548 GTLPSGSSTP
+2548 PSGTSAQA
-2558 GRGRRQLPQTPLT
+2558 RGRRQLPQTPLT
-2571 PRPAVAYKTANSSP
+2571 PRPAVAYKTPTSSAATP
-2585 LPSSASTATT
+2585 SASTP
-2595 GHQTR
+2595 GSR
-2600 FSRGLSEHDRLVGG
+2600 FVRAASEHDRLLAAQEEPKAPVGP
-2614 YDESPIPVTR
+2614 DSNA
-2624 IGSDPN
+2624 S
-2630 LNRQPQA
+2630 RQQLD
-2637 ASQQALLEE
+2637 SSLLEE
-2646 AEDFQDNVSS
+2646 GEDFQDAVSS
-2656 HGGGRSARTTAS
+2656 HGGGHSSRSA
-2668 TTASASHGTAAAPVT
+2668 AA
-2683 VPTTQGRAGVVPNG
+2683 QGRAAGVPNG
-2697 YHFTLGVNSAS
+2697 YHFTLGSA
-2708 GPGSRATGSLRER
+2708 PGSSRGVAGLRER
-2721 EEEDCAVQCEKLH
+2721 EEEDWC
-2734 HLHYTHTAGSLRP
+2734 
-2747 VHLPN
+2747 